1 MQVSAQVVVLAA
13 VALVAGLVGWAD
25 AGAPD
30 GHASGAPSGA
40 RSTGPTGGRTPW
52 HVVGIGD
59 SVTSGHGCACD
70 LVADYA
76 RLTAAATHRTVTSAN
91 LGVDGQTS
99 AGLLEAL
106 ADGGPEAGEVAR
118 ADVVLVTIG
127 ANDLAGG
134 LARWQGGAC
143 TGEACFSEAVAGVRQ
158 RVEQVVARVRA
169 LRAGRPTLVLVTDY
183 WNVFEDGTRA
193 VRDHGRDYLDLARTA
208 TDAADA
214 AICAGARAGGATC
227 VDLVGPFRAA
237 DGGVDDLLQDDGDHP
252 DGDGHALIARTLAAA
267 GWDALLR

>member
-1 MQVSAQVVVLAA
+1 MLAA
-13 VALVAGLVGWAD
+13 AVLVAGLVGWAD

-30 GHASGAPSGA
+30 GHASGAPSVA
-40 RSTGPTGGRTPW
+40 PSAGPTGGRTPW

-127 ANDLAGG
+127 ANDLADG
-134 LARWQGGAC
+134 LTRWQDGAC

-169 LRAGRPTLVLVTDY
+169 LRADRPTLVLVTDY

-227 VDLVGPFRAA
+227 VDLVAPFRAA